1 MVDFTD
7 LNSIRLI
14 KYYKVLFDSSEN
26 FTMLSNISY
35 IFLSKWSKFTHQN
48 SSVIIVSTF
57 SDLLLYSLIL
67 KNQTKANPF
76 PRLRTAIHSL
86 QSTHLLWNVFD
97 IKQDKTETPSKDVM
111 RRPH

>member
-35 IFLSKWSKFTHQN
+35 IFWSKWSKFTHQN

-86 QSTHLLWNVFD
+86 QSTHSLWMFS
-97 IKQDKTETPSKDVM
+97 I
-111 RRPH
+111 

>member
-35 IFLSKWSKFTHQN
+35 IFWSKFTHQN

-67 KNQTKANPF
+67 KNQTKANPS
-76 PRLRTAIHSL
+76 PRLRTAVHSL
-86 QSTHLLWNVFD
+86 QSTHLLWMFS
-97 IKQDKTETPSKDVM
+97 I
-111 RRPH
+111 